1 MNKNKV
7 QEEIK
12 RVEEI
17 ESMKLKQLSE
27 MDCNLEVTKKCD
39 GCDLWY
45 MMYDT
50 ELHKMRWHCVKAEV
64 GKTTGTWERLRAKMS
79 HLLYVDK
86 KLYIKNTY
94 VRKKG

>member
-12 RVEEI
+12 RIEEI

-27 MDCNLEVTKKCD
+27 MDCNLEVTNKCD

-50 ELHKMRWHCVKAEV
+50 ELHKMRRHCVKMEV
-64 GKTTGTWERLRAKMS
+64 GAFLLRRGTRAIQTIRKIQQNEKEKT
-79 HLLYVDK
+79 
-86 KLYIKNTY
+86 N
-94 VRKKG
+94 

>member
-1 MNKNKV
+1 MNKV
-7 QEEIK
+7 QEELE

-17 ESMKLKQLSE
+17 KSMKLEQLSY

-64 GKTTGTWERLRAKMS
+64 GAFLLRRGTRAIQTIQKIQQ
-79 HLLYVDK
+79 DEK
-86 KLYIKNTY
+86 EKIN
-94 VRKKG
+94 